1 MQQLTVTL
9 SFARLSA
16 AIGLLL
22 FFLTSCTNYWLH
34 AITYPRVNG
43 TEVAEVRSNS
53 TGPNQE
59 HFNGKENSTGV
70 NQPVPTTE
78 PVVRERQQIAVQNRE
93 LPNWDINFFC
103 CSNSTAS
110 NREHFKGKG
119 ISTVMNQPVVRK
131 KRYAPGRELHNWD
144 LPLFMRQLSVT
155 YHHEGFFWRCW
166 FTDKWIESS
175 ITKFI
180 FINQPPT
187 KCCIH
192 ASSSP
197 FPSTKEKPSSKFES
211 LIVYRRLWSALMIVA
226 VIFITIGCVFITF
239 KAFCKN
245 YRRYKVVGAI
255 FLLSGALY
263 TLSIIMYACWISA
276 VRQII
281 TEHQMIMQDNIDVH
295 IVKSEVKYGWSFM
308 AAPVA
313 AVFSLIAGSRWQN
326 WHPLYSMDCFRGT
339 RYQKW
344 RPFHFI
350 DCSRGYWK
358 PLIKLASYV
367 IC

>member
-9 SFARLSA
+9 NFARLSA
-16 AIGLLL
+16 GIGLIL

-43 TEVAEVRSNS
+43 TEMGTVRSNS

-70 NQPVPTTE
+70 NQPVPTTK
-78 PVVRERQQIAVQNRE
+78 PAVRKQRQIAVQNTE
-93 LPNWDINFFC
+93 PPNWDITLFC
-103 CSNSTAS
+103 CSNSTAP
-110 NREHFKGKG
+110 NREHFNGKG
-119 ISTVMNQPVVRK
+119 ISTGVNQPVVPKQRQAQ
-131 KRYAPGRELHNWD
+131 RSEAQEREPFNWD
-144 LPLFMRQLSVT
+144 LILFVRQLSVT

-166 FTDKWIESS
+166 FTDKWVEDS

-180 FINQPPT
+180 FINQPPA

-192 ASSSP
+192 AYSSP
-197 FPSTKEKPSSKFES
+197 FPSTNGKSSSKFES

-226 VIFITIGCVFITF
+226 VITITIGCVIITF
-239 KAFCKN
+239 KAFCTN

-255 FLLSGALY
+255 FMLSGALY

-281 TEHQMIMQDNIDVH
+281 TEHQMITQDNIDVH

-313 AVFSLIAGSRWQN
+313 AVFSLIAS
-326 WHPLYSMDCFRGT
+326 LL
-339 RYQKW
+339 
-344 RPFHFI
+344 FI
-350 DCSRGYWK
+350 KIS
-358 PLIKLASYV
+358 ASEEGNS
-367 IC
+367 II